1 MLQPLRCCVAL
12 ICAGPFTPQNDAEHG
27 MAALDTHKIPTTIV
41 TGFLG
46 SGKTTLIRHLLE
58 RAQGRRLA
66 LIINEFGD
74 VGVDGEILRTCGVA
88 SCPEENIIE
97 LANGCICC
105 TVADDFVPAIE
116 ALLSRG
122 DQPDHIIIETSGLA
136 LPKPLVKAFDWPT
149 IRSRLTVDGV
159 IAVVD
164 GAAVLA
170 GTFADD
176 PEMVAAQRAAD
187 PSLDHDNPLEEVFED
202 QLLCADMVVLNK
214 SDLLTEDE
222 KTRARE
228 QIAAVLPRAVKIVI
242 TSEGKV
248 DPELLLGLEAAA
260 EDEIESRKSHH
271 DDEPEHDHD
280 EFESFVLNVGPLSD
294 PERFIAKLSAIA
306 EQHDV
311 LRMKGFFEVA
321 GKPMRLLVQGVGR
334 RFRQNFDRPW
344 HKDESR
350 QGRLVVIGETGL
362 DRAAIAAA
370 VG

>member
-1 MLQPLRCCVAL
+1 
-12 ICAGPFTPQNDAEHG
+12 
-27 MAALDTHKIPTTIV
+27 MAAPELHKIPTTIV

-46 SGKTTLIRHLLE
+46 AGKTTLIRHLLHDA
-58 RAQGRRLA
+58 RGRRLA

-74 VGVDGEILRTCGVA
+74 VGVDGEILRGCGVE
-88 SCPEENIIE
+88 SCPEDNIIE

-116 ALLSRG
+116 KLLSRG
-122 DQPDHIIIETSGLA
+122 EKPDHIVIETSGLA

-176 PEMVAAQRAAD
+176 PDLVAAQRAAD
-187 PSLDHDNPLEEVFED
+187 PALDHDNPLEEVFED

-214 SDLLTEDE
+214 SDLLTTEE
-222 KTRARE
+222 KATARA
-228 QIAAVLPRAVKIVI
+228 QIAAVLPRAVKIVA
-242 TSEGKV
+242 TSEGRV
-248 DPELLLGLEAAA
+248 DADLLLGLEAAT
-260 EDEIESRKSHH
+260 ENDIDTRKSHH
-271 DDEPEHDHD
+271 DDEADHDHD
-280 EFESFVLNVGPLSD
+280 EFESFVIHVGPVAD
-294 PERFIAKLSAIA
+294 PDTFVAKLSAVA
-306 EQHDV
+306 AQHDV

-334 RFRQNFDRPW
+334 RFRQHFDRPW
-344 HKDESR
+344 RQDEPR
-350 QGRLVVIGETGL
+350 RGQLVVIGETGL

-370 VG
+370 LA

>member
-1 MLQPLRCCVAL
+1 
-12 ICAGPFTPQNDAEHG
+12 

-74 VGVDGEILRTCGVA
+74 VGVDGDILRTCGVA

-116 ALLSRG
+116 ALLSRR
-122 DQPDHIIIETSGLA
+122 DKPDHIIIETSGLA

-149 IRSRLTVDGV
+149 IRSHLTVDGV

-214 SDLLTEDE
+214 GDLLTDDE
-222 KTRARE
+222 KAQARE
-228 QIAAVLPRAVKIVI
+228 QIAAVLPRAVKIVV

-260 EDEIESRKSHH
+260 EDEIDVRKSHH

-294 PERFIAKLSAIA
+294 PEQFVAKLSAIA
-306 EQHDV
+306 EEHDV
-311 LRMKGFFEVA
+311 LR
-321 GKPMRLLVQGVGR
+321 
-334 RFRQNFDRPW
+334 
-344 HKDESR
+344 
-350 QGRLVVIGETGL
+350 
-362 DRAAIAAA
+362 
-370 VG
+370 

>member
-1 MLQPLRCCVAL
+1 
-12 ICAGPFTPQNDAEHG
+12 
-27 MAALDTHKIPTTIV
+27 MAAIDTHKIPTTIV

-74 VGVDGEILRTCGVA
+74 VGVDGEILRSCGVA
-88 SCPEENIIE
+88 SCPDENIIE

-116 ALLSRG
+116 ALLGRG
-122 DQPDHIIIETSGLA
+122 DKPDHIIIETSGLA

-176 PEMVAAQRAAD
+176 PEMVAAQRVAD

-222 KTRARE
+222 KTQARE
-228 QIAAVLPRAVKIVI
+228 QIAAVLPRAVKIVV
-242 TSEGKV
+242 TSEGKIE
-248 DPELLLGLEAAA
+248 PELLLGLEAAA
-260 EDEIESRKSHH
+260 EDGIEARKSHH

-280 EFESFVLNVGPLSD
+280 EFESFVLDVGPVID
-294 PERFIAKLSAIA
+294 PEQFIARLSTIA

-321 GKPMRLLVQGVGR
+321 GKPMRLLVQGVGQ

-344 HKDESR
+344 HKDETR